1 MMEGKKKNSSQAKGE
16 SDKAD
21 TGTVIAGLTSTWS
34 DCTGTQWRLAGGAG
48 GASGASVDSR
58 KSLTGVRMT
67 KSPPAWQEGRE
78 MT

>member
-1 MMEGKKKNSSQAKGE
+1 MMEGKKNSSQAKE
-16 SDKAD
+16 EPDKAD

-34 DCTGTQWRLAGGAG
+34 DCTGTHWRLAG
-48 GASGASVDSR
+48 GASGASIDSR

-67 KSPPAWQEGRE
+67 KSPPVWQEGRE